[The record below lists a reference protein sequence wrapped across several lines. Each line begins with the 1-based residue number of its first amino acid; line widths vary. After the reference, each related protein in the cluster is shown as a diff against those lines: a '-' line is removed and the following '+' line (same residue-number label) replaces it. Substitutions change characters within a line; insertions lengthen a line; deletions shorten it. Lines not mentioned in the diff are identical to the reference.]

1 METRLLEA
9 SAADAGKRFD
19 AYLSKEL
26 SLSRSFSRQLIE
38 DGDGTVNGR
47 QVKPNYRLNPGDA
60 IAVQLV
66 VQEELK
72 AEPQDIPLDI
82 IYEDAHIIVVNKAR
96 GMVVHPVFMETR
108 LLEAS
113 AADAGK
119 RFDAYLS
126 KELSLS
132 RSFSRQLIEDGDGTV
147 NGRQVKPNYRLNPGD
162 AIAVQLVVQE
172 ELKAEPQDI
181 PLDIIYEDAHIIVVN
196 KARGMVVHPAAGN
209 PDGTLVNALLF
220 HCKGELS
227 GINGVIRP
235 GIVHRLDKDT
245 SGVMVAAKTDE
256 AHRGLAEQ
264 IKAHTAHRTY
274 WALVH
279 GNIVEERGTIDAP
292 IGRHPKDRIK
302 MAVVVKGGREAVT
315 HFQVLKRFGDYTW
328 VECRLETGRTHQ
340 IRVHMAYIHH
350 PVVNDPLYGFKK
362 DHFPIEGQALHSHC
376 LDLVHPVTGQAM
388 HFEAPAP
395 ADFMACLQQAER
407 H

>member
-47 QVKPNYRLNPGDA
+47 QVKPNYRLN
-60 IAVQLV
+60 
-66 VQEELK
+66 
-72 AEPQDIPLDI
+72 
-82 IYEDAHIIVVNKAR
+82 R
-96 GMVVHPVFMETR
+96 
-108 LLEAS
+108 
-113 AADAGK
+113 
-119 RFDAYLS
+119 
-126 KELSLS
+126 
-132 RSFSRQLIEDGDGTV
+132 
-147 NGRQVKPNYRLNPGD
+147 GD

-315 HFQVLKRFGDYTW
+315 HFRVLKRFGDYTW

>member
-47 QVKPNYRLNPGDA
+47 PVKPNYRLCPGDA
-60 IAVQLV
+60 IAVRLV

-82 IYEDAHIIVVNKAR
+82 LYED
-96 GMVVHPVFMETR
+96 
-108 LLEAS
+108 S
-113 AADAGK
+113 
-119 RFDAYLS
+119 
-126 KELSLS
+126 
-132 RSFSRQLIEDGDGTV
+132 
-147 NGRQVKPNYRLNPGD
+147 
-162 AIAVQLVVQE
+162 
-172 ELKAEPQDI
+172 
-181 PLDIIYEDAHIIVVN
+181 HIIVVN

-302 MAVVVKGGREAVT
+302 MAVIVKGGREAVT
-315 HFQVLKRFGDYTW
+315 HFRVLKRFGDYTW
-328 VECRLETGRTHQ
+328 VECKLETGRTHQ

-376 LDLVHPVTGQAM
+376 LDLVHPVTGETM

-407 H
+407 R

>member
-1 METRLLEA
+1 
-9 SAADAGKRFD
+9 
-19 AYLSKEL
+19 
-26 SLSRSFSRQLIE
+26 
-38 DGDGTVNGR
+38 
-47 QVKPNYRLNPGDA
+47 
-60 IAVQLV
+60 
-66 VQEELK
+66 
-72 AEPQDIPLDI
+72 
-82 IYEDAHIIVVNKAR
+82 
-96 GMVVHPVFMETR
+96 METR

-362 DHFPIEGQALHSHC
+362 DHFPIEGQALHSHSFSSTRTSSSA
-376 LDLVHPVTGQAM
+376 V
-388 HFEAPAP
+388 
-395 ADFMACLQQAER
+395 
-407 H
+407 